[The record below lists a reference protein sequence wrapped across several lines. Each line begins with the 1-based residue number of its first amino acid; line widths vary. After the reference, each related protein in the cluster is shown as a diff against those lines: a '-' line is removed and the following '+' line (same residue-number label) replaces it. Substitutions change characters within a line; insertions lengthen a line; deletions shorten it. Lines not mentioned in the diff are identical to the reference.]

1 MHPINELIYKHEYEG
16 SEVIIPLANE
26 NKDDDYKMALVY
38 RYYTTANG
46 VAWYKYV
53 GVRKL

>member
-1 MHPINELIYKHEYEG
+1 MHPINELIYRHEYEG

-26 NKDDDYKMALVY
+26 NKDDDYKMVLVY